1 MSPAGTLLED
11 SKKMQFDTWTKALPE
26 LPIDCLAVGVHEE
39 GELTAEARSLDQR
52 CGGKLSRLLKRGDFS
67 AKPGETWL
75 VTDVEG
81 LGTERVVLVGLGP
94 RADGK
99 KDEIT
104 RKAWRKA
111 VAAAISAA
119 T

>member
-1 MSPAGTLLED
+1 
-11 SKKMQFDTWTKALPE
+11 MQFDTWTKALPE

-39 GELTAEARSLDQR
+39 GELTAEARALDQK
-52 CGGKLSRLLKRGDFS
+52 CGKKLTRLLKRGDFS

-81 LGTERVVLVGLGP
+81 LGTERILLVGLGP
-94 RADGK
+94 KAASA
-99 KDEIT
+99 KDELT

-111 VAAAISAA
+111 LGAAVS
-119 T
+119 